1 MSEKYSENLKEV
13 IQVAQSRAKR
23 AKHGTY
29 GVAHLLLALFRVE
42 TGIETLLLALGKDV
56 DYIKEWASMRLEMYP
71 EQLIPNEQAPTDD
84 EAAQVFKEAVRN
96 QIVLGTDYIDPHCVF
111 LSIITPGVVYS
122 SAQLKTL
129 GITPKEF
136 LNGFDLDFS
145 AGTSE
150 EEYLANDRTQ
160 APTATVASKNGIP
173 YCSEYKKHLSE
184 DLNRIIGREEE
195 IRAIQETFHRFY
207 NVGVLIV
214 GDAGVGRTAL
224 IEAFAKELNYG
235 KSEQKPKL
243 ISCDLLK
250 LTTGAQGSVEY
261 ASRLQKVF
269 QAIRKSSK
277 DTLLI
282 MDNLQLLLSD
292 NATWNTNILALIA
305 DEIDRHGIS
314 VIMTITRDSFRRNIE
329 NESALIGKV
338 ETVEIEELSK
348 ENTLKCLQNH
358 VAEFAEH
365 YHLEISDDSLKESI
379 YLAQRYFKD
388 KKLPYSAIQL
398 IDKTLSAVKVSNES
412 SQGEISKLSKLIE
425 EQRKELYNTSTLDAE
440 KEFFNEL
447 KWIHSR
453 ILKGVSPIIQAHL
466 KNTTEAKKITE
477 PAVMLNYLDEIIGEL
492 WDLST
497 SPITQVSSTEIAAI
511 VAEATGI
518 PMGKIQSQEKD
529 KLLNIGSYLKRRV
542 VGQDQAINS
551 IAEAVVESRS
561 GINEAGQPIGSF
573 FFLGPTGT
581 GKTELAKTI
590 AEFLF
595 DDEKSMIRFDMSEFK
610 EEHSAAL
617 LYGAPPGYVGYQEGG
632 LLVTK
637 IRQQPYSVVLFDEIE
652 KAHSSV
658 YDVFLQIMD
667 EGQIHDKLGRKGDFS
682 NAIIIFTSNIG
693 SEWIAEQFREGRI
706 PESKEL
712 IDIMAGNFR
721 PEFLGRLTEI
731 IPFGPISKDVVGMI
745 FNIQLNKLRQSL
757 DRRRIKI
764 ELSDTAI
771 SYFSSAGY
779 SEKYGARPVAS
790 VIRSQI
796 KRPIAR
802 KLVAG
807 EIDNDMNVLIDYAED
822 KGIHWH
828 VTAAQTVE

>member
-1 MSEKYSENLKEV
+1 MSEAYSENLKEV
-13 IQVAQSRAKR
+13 IQVAQHRAKR
-23 AKHGTY
+23 AKHSTY
-29 GVAHLLLALFRVE
+29 GVAHLLLALFKVE
-42 TGIETLLLALGKDV
+42 TGIEPLLVGLEKDV
-56 DYIKEWASMRLEMYP
+56 DYIKDWAGMRLEKYP
-71 EQLIPNEQAPTDD
+71 EQLIPSEQVAMDQ
-84 EAAQVFKEAVRN
+84 EATQVFKESVRN
-96 QIVLGTDYIDPHCVF
+96 QIVLGTDFIDPHCVF

-122 SAQLKTL
+122 SSQLKTL
-129 GITPKEF
+129 GISPKEF
-136 LNGFDLDFS
+136 LSAFEVGITTIPDEQGVMAEHSRSMPAFS
-145 AGTSE
+145 S
-150 EEYLANDRTQ
+150 
-160 APTATVASKNGIP
+160 SNGIP
-173 YCSEYKKHLSE
+173 YCEIYKKHLSG
-184 DLNRIIGREEE
+184 DLEKVIGREEE
-195 IRAIQETFHRFY
+195 IRAIHEVFHRLY

-214 GDAGVGRTAL
+214 GDAGVGKTAL
-224 IEAFAKELNYG
+224 IEAFAKEKAY
-235 KSEQKPKL
+235 EQKEENLKL
-243 ISCDLLK
+243 IECDLLK
-250 LTTGAQGSVEY
+250 LTTGAQGAVEY

-269 QAIRKSSK
+269 QNIRKSGHE
-277 DTLLI
+277 TLLI

-292 NATWNTNILALIA
+292 NSTWNTSILALIA
-305 DEIDRHGIS
+305 DEIDRHAIS
-314 VIMTITRDSFRRNIE
+314 VIMTVTRESFRRAIE

-338 ETVEIEELSK
+338 ETVKVEELSE

-358 VAEFAEH
+358 VTEFAEH
-365 YHLEISDDSLKESI
+365 YAIEIEEDALKESI
-379 YLAQRYFKD
+379 YLAQRYFKE

-398 IDKTLSAVKVSNES
+398 IDKTLSAVKVANTLSK
-412 SQGEISKLSKLIE
+412 GEISKLSKLIE
-425 EQRKELYNTSTLDAE
+425 KQRSELYNTSTLDAE
-440 KEFFNEL
+440 KLLLDEL
-447 KWIHSR
+447 NWIHSR
-453 ILKGVSPIIQAHL
+453 VIKGVSPILQAHI
-466 KNTTEAKKITE
+466 KNTTEVKKITA
-477 PAVMLNYLDEIIGEL
+477 PTTLFNYLEEVIGEL
-492 WDLST
+492 WELAT
-497 SPITQVSSTEIAAI
+497 EPISNVSSTEIAAI

-518 PMGKIQSQEKD
+518 PIGKIQSQEKD

-542 VGQDQAINS
+542 VGQDQAIDA
-551 IAEAVVESRS
+551 IAEAIVESRS
-561 GINEAGQPIGSF
+561 GINEEGQPIGSF

-632 LLVTK
+632 LLVSK

-658 YDVFLQIMD
+658 YDVFLQMMD

-693 SEWIAEQFREGRI
+693 SEWIADQFRNDRI
-706 PESKEL
+706 PASKEL

-731 IPFGPISKDVVGMI
+731 IPFAPISEQVVEMI
-745 FNIQLNKLRQSL
+745 FDIQLNKLRQTL

-764 ELSDTAI
+764 DLSAAAVAH
-771 SYFSSAGY
+771 FSTAGY

-807 EIDNDMNVLIDYAED
+807 EIDNDMNVLIDYDDET
-822 KGIHWH
+822 GIHWQ
-828 VTAAQTVE
+828 VSTAVQPVD